1 MSKQFN
7 KIYLI
12 VFGSLLFALACS
24 KESSF
29 ENGSGLGGSASGSL
43 KDSVGNCMG
52 IVIKG
57 TYAVDT
63 VLVDSNYVTVTA
75 TISSAGKY
83 KIYTDTVNGFWFRD
97 SAYVLIAGTQTF
109 KLKGYGKPILP
120 IASNFTVFF
129 NTSYCLFS
137 ITPTG
142 TGGTSGGGGNGV
154 TAPSGDYFPI
164 SANSNWTYDNTQLTD
179 TVKYT
184 CTNSNIIRTAI
195 GQTYRL
201 FLNNKNDSLLYRKDS
216 LQGNYYRYGSFF
228 DSSTVFEYKFLDDKL
243 PLNSFWETQEFQTI
257 SLGVTYTVKVRFTI
271 DAKNASFSIN
281 GNNIDSVFKI
291 RQEVL
296 QKQTGGLFLIL
307 SAYTQYNYFAKKI
320 GLVWSDYP
328 NYTPAFSEKI
338 RNWKIY

>member
-7 KIYLI
+7 KIYFIL
-12 VFGSLLFALACS
+12 FSGMLLLLACA
-24 KESSF
+24 KETSF
-29 ENGSGLGGSASGSL
+29 ETGNLYGTAQGTL
-43 KDSVGNCMG
+43 KDSVGNCQGVTING
-52 IVIKG
+52 I
-57 TYAVDT
+57 YAVDT
-63 VLVDSNYVTVTA
+63 VLTDSNYVSVIA
-75 TISSAGKY
+75 TITTPGLY

-97 SAYVLIAGTQTF
+97 SAYVLTTGTKTF

-142 TGGTSGGGGNGV
+142 TGGGSSGGGGTGV

-164 SANSNWTYDNTQLTD
+164 TTNSNWTYDNTLLAD
-179 TVKYT
+179 TVRYT
-184 CTNSNIIRTAI
+184 CTNINGTA
-195 GQTYRL
+195 GGKTYRL
-201 FLNNKNDSLLYRKDS
+201 FVTTQSDSLLYRKDS
-216 LQGNYYRYGSFF
+216 LQGNYYQYGAFF

-243 PLNSFWETQEFQTI
+243 PLNSSWETQEFQAI
-257 SLGVTYTVKVRFTI
+257 SMGVTYTLKVRFTI
-271 DAKNASFSIN
+271 DAKNASYSIN

-291 RQEVL
+291 RQDVL
-296 QKQTGGLFLIL
+296 QKQTGGLFSIL
-307 SAYTQYNYFAKKI
+307 SAYTQYAYYAKKI

-338 RNWKIY
+338 RKWKIY

>member
-7 KIYLI
+7 KIYFVLFSSI
-12 VFGSLLFALACS
+12 LFALACS

-29 ENGSGLGGSASGSL
+29 ESGIGLGGLASGSL
-43 KDSVGNCMG
+43 KDSVGNCQN

-63 VLVDSNYVTVTA
+63 VLTDSNYVTVTA
-75 TISSAGKY
+75 TITSAGKY

-142 TGGTSGGGGNGV
+142 TGGTNGGGGTGV

-164 SANSNWTYDNTQLTD
+164 STNSSWTYDNTRLGD

-184 CTNSNIIRTAI
+184 CTNSYINGTTS

-201 FLNNKNDSLLYRKDS
+201 FITNQSDSLLYRKDS
-216 LQGNYYRYGSFF
+216 LQGNYYQYGAFF

-243 PLNSFWETQEFQTI
+243 PLNSFWETQEFQAI
-257 SLGVTYTVKVRFTI
+257 SVGVTYNLKVRFTV
-271 DAKNASFSIN
+271 DAKNVSYVIN
-281 GNNIDSVFKI
+281 VNNIDSVFKI
-291 RQEVL
+291 RQEVY
-296 QKQTGGLFLIL
+296 QKQTGGLFSLL
-307 SAYTQYNYFAKKI
+307 SAYTQYAYYAKKI
-320 GLVWSDYP
+320 GLVWTDYP

-338 RNWKIY
+338 RKWKIY